1 MKNWFHAWFKPKPTL
16 TDVLDKLDEL
26 SERINALEDTVIEQS
41 TETTPSAIQDAIK
54 FYQQTIHLLI
64 QKSIDNVTETVK
76 KPEKATSVTVQD
88 NSKRSR
94 LEDLRAK
101 HRVKSNNYADFEER
115 TS

>member
-16 TDVLDKLDEL
+16 IDVLEKLDEL
-26 SERINALEDTVIEQS
+26 SERINALEDTVIEQN

-64 QKSIDNVTETVK
+64 QKNTDHVMETVRTA
-76 KPEKATSVTVQD
+76 EKAMPVQD
-88 NSKRSR
+88 TSKRSR